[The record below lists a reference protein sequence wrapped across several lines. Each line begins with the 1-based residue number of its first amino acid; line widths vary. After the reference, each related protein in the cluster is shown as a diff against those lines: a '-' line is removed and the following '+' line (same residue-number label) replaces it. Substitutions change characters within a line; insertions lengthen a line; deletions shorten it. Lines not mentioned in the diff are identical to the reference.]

1 MSVYISFFRVVPRSC
16 ISATWIIYSLIY
28 RRERAGDMFLLN
40 LSRKMYV
47 CMLMSQSC
55 LTLYDPMDCSPPC
68 FSVHW
73 IFQVRILEWVAI
85 SSSGGSSQPKNAPTS
100 SALAGRFLPLS
111 HLGSPWENVY
121 TLWNRNYWDI
131 FYRKDK
137 PTTLILLQWINLQQ
151 PRMWMWPAFFNF
163 GADTLEI
170 RSSVWKWTT
179 MYQ

>member
-16 ISATWIIYSLIY
+16 ISATWIIYSLTY

-55 LTLYDPMDCSPPC
+55 PTLCNPMDCSPPC

-73 IFQVRILEWVAI
+73 MFQVRILEWVAI

-100 SALAGRFLPLS
+100 SALAGRVFTTEPPGKPVGKCIHFMKQKLLRYILQKRS
-111 HLGSPWENVY
+111 AHNFNSLAMNKSSATTNGNV
-121 TLWNRNYWDI
+121 TGI
-131 FYRKDK
+131 
-137 PTTLILLQWINLQQ
+137 
-151 PRMWMWPAFFNF
+151 
-163 GADTLEI
+163 
-170 RSSVWKWTT
+170 V
-179 MYQ
+179 

>member
-16 ISATWIIYSLIY
+16 ISATGIIYSLTY

-55 LTLYDPMDCSPPC
+55 PTLCDPMDCGPPC

-85 SSSGGSSQPKNAPTS
+85 SSSGGIFPTQECTYIFCI
-100 SALAGRFLPLS
+100 GRQSLY
-111 HLGSPWENVY
+111 HRATWEARGKMY
-121 TLWNRNYWDI
+121 TLYETETI
-131 FYRKDK
+131 
-137 PTTLILLQWINLQQ
+137 
-151 PRMWMWPAFFNF
+151 
-163 GADTLEI
+163 EI
-170 RSSVWKWTT
+170 YSTEKISP
-179 MYQ
+179 QL